1 MERVEKNG
9 EPPRGKSVATILAIG
24 TANPP
29 DFILQSDYPDFYFK
43 DVKINSSNAYVCF
56 LHYLCITFSV
66 TFFKIIIIFLLNKF
80 NVTFWIDPISKRLN
94 T

>member
-9 EPPRGKSVATILAIG
+9 EQPRGKSVATILAIG

-43 DVKINSSNAYVCF
+43 DV
-56 LHYLCITFSV
+56 
-66 TFFKIIIIFLLNKF
+66 IIDSDDDDHH
-80 NVTFWIDPISKRLN
+80 T
-94 T
+94 

>member
-9 EPPRGKSVATILAIG
+9 EQPRGKSVATILAIG

-29 DFILQSDYPDFYFK
+29 DFILQSDYPDFHFK